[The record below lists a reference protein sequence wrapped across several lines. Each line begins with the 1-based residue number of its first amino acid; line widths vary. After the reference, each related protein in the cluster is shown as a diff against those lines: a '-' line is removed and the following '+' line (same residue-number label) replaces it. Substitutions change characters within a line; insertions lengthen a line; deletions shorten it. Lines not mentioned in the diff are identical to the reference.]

1 MLGFETA
8 LLYMIPQ
15 RNSIRLVTLVRNTGG
30 GFYLDAPNLAIPSL

>member
-15 RNSIRLVTLVRNTGG
+15 RNSIRLVTLVRNTV
-30 GFYLDAPNLAIPSL
+30 GFSTWMLQI